1 MELFETKLNR
11 KIEFKGKI
19 FTVETGENRLADGT
33 VAKRERVI
41 HNGGAAILP
50 VDKNGEITLVEQ
62 YRCGVEQVLLEICA
76 GKTEVGENPKD
87 CAVRELKEE
96 LGIVAKNVTDL
107 GTLVP
112 TPAYD
117 SEVIYIYL
125 ATELKYV
132 GQKLDEGEFLNIKK
146 LPLKKAV
153 ELVLDG
159 SITDS
164 KTQIAILKAERI
176 LNGKA

>member
-1 MELFETKLNR
+1 MELYEKKLNR
-11 KIEFKGKI
+11 TTEFKGRI
-19 FTVETGENRLADGT
+19 FTVETGENMLADGT

-50 VDKNGEITLVEQ
+50 IDKNGDITLVEQ
-62 YRCGVEQVLLEICA
+62 YRCGVEQVLLEIPA

-96 LGIVAKNVTDL
+96 LGIVAKNVTSL
-107 GTLVP
+107 GTLIP

-117 SEVIYIYL
+117 SEVIYIFL
-125 ATELKYV
+125 AAELEYSE
-132 GQKLDEGEFLNIKK
+132 QKLDEGEFLNVIKM
-146 LPLKKAV
+146 PLKKAV
-153 ELVLDG
+153 EQVMNG
-159 SITDS
+159 TITDS